1 MTTPALLHR
10 SIMTAALLI
19 LAPMPSSAQADEATE
34 SATAAPAV
42 ARMAP
47 SGDGTLV
54 IDPRARLAWARC
66 VEGMHWNGKTCTGRP
81 QLLTYKQ
88 AQALVK
94 ERNQAE
100 GARWRLPRVNE
111 LRRLVNRSANPP
123 SVDQALFPAA
133 PADWHWTGTSSVNA
147 GAVNPYAYGN
157 VMRGGAGGST
167 LAVQQGWAVDM
178 ATGNASGEASR
189 TERLVVRLVR
199 PAP

>member
-1 MTTPALLHR
+1 
-10 SIMTAALLI
+10 MTAVLLSVAS
-19 LAPMPSSAQADEATE
+19 LPPSAQAAETTE
-34 SATAAPAV
+34 SAEAAPTAAAK
-42 ARMAP
+42 MAP
-47 SGDGTLV
+47 SRDGTLV
-54 IDPRARLAWARC
+54 VDPRARLAWARC
-66 VEGMHWNGKTCTGRP
+66 VEGMHWDGKTCAGLP

-111 LRRLVNRSANPP
+111 LRRLVNHGANPP

-147 GAVNPYAYGN
+147 SAVNPYAYDN

-167 LAVQQGWAVDM
+167 LAVQQGWAVNM

-189 TERLVVRLVR
+189 AERLVVRLVR